1 MKTCSI
7 CGYALRDEEGRHTSR
22 SKTSNMILLMSLS
35 LAGQKDSESARPLA
49 ESITK
54 PNRKVCHTHVIR
66 AVNVVSHD
74 VAEDAAKAPI
84 IGEVDGE
91 GSDLKS
97 AKEAERSLDTSED
110 ESKCSS
116 TSSSFFKPLLRTT
129 KPETLDRYFLVKGF
143 QLMQLF
149 QFCPQCGHRL
159 SETELVGK
167 GTAAIVK
174 YVCKGCNF
182 GAQCVKQWESQEL
195 QSPT

>member
-35 LAGQKDSESARPLA
+35 LAGQKDSESARLLA

-66 AVNVVSHD
+66 AAQYLLAEMAMKGKRISRFEDPSAGGRTAFVTNADVSSDLLDILNIMAQGSVHITGLDVSKFLNDALARYYSTSMWPVTEEVNVVSHD

-116 TSSSFFKPLLRTT
+116 T
-129 KPETLDRYFLVKGF
+129 
-143 QLMQLF
+143 
-149 QFCPQCGHRL
+149 
-159 SETELVGK
+159 
-167 GTAAIVK
+167 
-174 YVCKGCNF
+174 
-182 GAQCVKQWESQEL
+182 
-195 QSPT
+195 